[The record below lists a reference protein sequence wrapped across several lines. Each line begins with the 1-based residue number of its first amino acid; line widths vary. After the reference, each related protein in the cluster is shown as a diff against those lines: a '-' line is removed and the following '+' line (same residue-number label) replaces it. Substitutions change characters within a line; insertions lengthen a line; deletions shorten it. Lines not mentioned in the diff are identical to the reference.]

1 MTPQLIL
8 ASNSPRRKELLALTG
23 WQFTV
28 QPADIDESVL
38 PGEAPDAY
46 VLRLA
51 ESKARAVGHLVQPG
65 QIILAADTTVADG
78 MEILGKPADAD
89 EAHTMLLNLRGRMH
103 MVYTAIGV
111 FDTRSSRMITDLC
124 GTRVWMRNYS
134 DEEIVKYIASGDPFD
149 KAGGYA
155 IQHPGFHP
163 VERIE
168 GCYACVVGLPL
179 CHVVRAAEQ
188 FGMRA
193 NQNVADACPQTLQMD
208 TPCPETERIL
218 RSGGEGKEK

>member
-23 WQFTV
+23 WQFAV

-38 PGEAPDAY
+38 PDEAPDAY

-51 ESKARAVGHLVQPG
+51 ESKARAVGLRAQPG

-78 MEILGKPADAD
+78 MTILGKPADED
-89 EAHTMLLNLRGRMH
+89 EARAMLTDLRGRMH
-103 MVYTAIGV
+103 WVYTAIGM
-111 FDTRSSRMITDLC
+111 FDSQSGRMISDLC
-124 GTRVWMRNYS
+124 GTRVWMRNYT
-134 DEEIVKYIASGDPFD
+134 DDEIVKYIASGDPFD

-155 IQHPGFHP
+155 IQHRGFHP

-179 CHVVRAAEQ
+179 CHVVRAGKQ
-188 FGMRA
+188 FGLHASER
-193 NQNVADACPQTLQMD
+193 VADACPQTLQLD
-208 TPCPETERIL
+208 TPCPETEQIL
-218 RSGGEGKEK
+218 SSRGEGKEK